1 MEKVKWEQE
10 LKEMKK
16 QEELANKAEEEVKI
30 LLKERD
36 EAKEARLMEKEKQRQ
51 DLIDQN
57 E

>member
-36 EAKEARLMEKEKQRQ
+36 EAKEARLMEKEK
-51 DLIDQN
+51 
-57 E
+57 

>member
-36 EAKEARLMEKEKQRQ
+36 LAKEARLMEKEK
-51 DLIDQN
+51 
-57 E
+57 